1 MRFHVHWAKNERRPL
16 MQLIVQPSGQITCI
30 YTELIDLSSL
40 GQLTITRGS
49 HLEPDADGKWLAD
62 LSPVGGPVL
71 GPFERRS
78 EALAAEQAWLEE
90 HWLREKKGQ

>member
-1 MRFHVHWAKNERRPL
+1 
-16 MQLIVQPSGQITCI
+16 MQLIVQPDGQLTSI
-30 YTELIDLSSL
+30 YSELIDLTAL

-49 HLEPDADGKWLAD
+49 HVEPDADGKWLAD

-78 EALAAEQAWLEE
+78 QALAEEVAWLES
-90 HWLREKKGQ
+90 HWLDSSHRQS